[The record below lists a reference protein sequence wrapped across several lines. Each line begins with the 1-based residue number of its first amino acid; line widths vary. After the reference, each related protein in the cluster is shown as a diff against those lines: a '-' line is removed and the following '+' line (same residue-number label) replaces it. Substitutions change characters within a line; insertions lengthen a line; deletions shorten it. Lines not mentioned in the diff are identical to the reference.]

1 MKILNIFIVV
11 LVCLMMMIG
20 AVSANDISIEYDMFD
35 SSTGDNIVDTETQ
48 YCDVEMQNIYPIKQV
63 RNCEADI
70 KINNIQTNTDKI
82 YVYVDGLEDN
92 SFASGGIY
100 SWKNDKALYSIPHN
114 LGEGKHQISFL
125 CMDKMNNVLSKK
137 TYDLIIETNETNE
150 SPFFYEID
158 YLNSLNDDNDNKDD
172 KDIITEYN
180 IQNQNTKTIT
190 LSTFENQYLLQNNSA
205 EYIDVSLGDF
215 IIQKQNN
222 FDIIGYILS
231 FFK

>member
-1 MKILNIFIVV
+1 
-11 LVCLMMMIG
+11 
-20 AVSANDISIEYDMFD
+20 
-35 SSTGDNIVDTETQ
+35 
-48 YCDVEMQNIYPIKQV
+48 
-63 RNCEADI
+63 
-70 KINNIQTNTDKI
+70 
-82 YVYVDGLEDN
+82 
-92 SFASGGIY
+92 
-100 SWKNDKALYSIPHN
+100 
-114 LGEGKHQISFL
+114 
-125 CMDKMNNVLSKK
+125 MDKMNNVLSKK